1 MDPLL
6 LSVDFYFQLD
16 SADDDH
22 LCVRWFQPF
31 FKYVPSRGMDVEL
44 TTCTATNIKL
54 LELEPDRDVALTA
67 DNRESGPYFIFEC
80 SRVYGCL
87 A

>member
-1 MDPLL
+1 
-6 LSVDFYFQLD
+6 
-16 SADDDH
+16 
-22 LCVRWFQPF
+22 
-31 FKYVPSRGMDVEL
+31 MDVEL

-67 DNRESGPYFIFEC
+67 DNQELGPYSIFEC